1 MAREFSLNESG
12 TAIEDAVSRL
22 PKKIGNRFRSAFSH
36 IRRAW
41 SLYESDKEMCAFRSI
56 TAEEEAATG
65 LILALKERGYPGSEQ
80 LKHRDHTHKMLVFRI
95 IQAFNNMVAELLLPP
110 CRISITT
117 SGPPKILLHIG
128 LSEKLGTEEPLFATP
143 DNPLN
148 IWVSAE
154 KDSLP
159 HKILDGKLQELFSDA
174 NFPSLDSYLRSEAN
188 RRNLLLYASDE
199 GVPSVNFDL
208 SFIETRL
215 QRVVIMSGIAIAILQ
230 DEQQQLLVR
239 QCLEAALASLP
250 KLTPTGFDYFRQDAP
265 GNVEL
270 D

>member
-1 MAREFSLNESG
+1 MG
-12 TAIEDAVSRL
+12 
-22 PKKIGNRFRSAFSH
+22 
-36 IRRAW
+36 
-41 SLYESDKEMCAFRSI
+41 MRSI
-56 TAEEEAATG
+56 
-65 LILALKERGYPGSEQ
+65 
-80 LKHRDHTHKMLVFRI
+80 
-95 IQAFNNMVAELLLPP
+95 
-110 CRISITT
+110 IS
-117 SGPPKILLHIG
+117 P
-128 LSEKLGTEEPLFATP
+128 
-143 DNPLN
+143 
-148 IWVSAE
+148 
-154 KDSLP
+154 
-159 HKILDGKLQELFSDA
+159 
-174 NFPSLDSYLRSEAN
+174 
-188 RRNLLLYASDE
+188 NLLLYASDE